1 MKLQIQM
8 DGIRIKKMID
18 ELLADIR
25 SINQESVVP
34 LPLTSTNFLLN
45 KEIKGIHLL
54 FKKFT

>member
-34 LPLTSTNFLLN
+34 LPLTSTNFPPN